1 MTHSNLW
8 KRTEKPLRLLL
19 GMTTITMLI
28 ILSIGVSQ
36 AHGVSTTP
44 VTLNDV
50 WQYSQVAHG
59 AEPGFEAV
67 NYDDSAWATG
77 QAGFGTTVRI
87 CPWNTTE
94 FVKTAWALDTDIL
107 LRKHIALPAGAH
119 NLRVSGTIDN
129 DAVVYVNGTAIG
141 TASSGSCFAGAIN
154 FVASD
159 SLLNVGDN
167 VIALRGTDRGG
178 ASYVDVQVIYD
189 VAPTCQP
196 GTFSASGSEPC
207 TPAPAGS
214 FVAGSGASAATL
226 CPAGFFSATSGA
238 IACDPAPAGSFVDS
252 PGAVAAILCA
262 PGYYQP
268 LVAQISCTEAPAGS
282 FVATSGAT
290 AATQCS
296 PGTFSATSGA
306 IVCTEAP
313 AGSYVAGAGATEA
326 TLCAAGTFQDQP
338 GQTNCTSSP
347 TGSFV
352 SGIGVI
358 AATLCPAGTYQDQ
371 MGQSSC
377 MPAPAGSYVPDT
389 GATSATPCT
398 PGTFSAIVGAS
409 SCTPAPTGSYV
420 DVSGAVAATPCA
432 AGSFGATSGATACTE
447 APAGSYVAGS
457 GATEATL
464 CAVGTFQ
471 NQTGQTSCTQ
481 ASAGSFVATSGA
493 TAATLCAPGTYQ
505 DQIGQASCVLAQP
518 GSYVPTSGATAA
530 TLCPAGTTSATGA
543 TSCQPIPVLYHISG
557 FYQPVDMG
565 SVVNTV
571 KGGSTVPLKFEVFNG
586 SVELTDPAIVTMS
599 AKLITCATGAPTDE
613 IEVLASGGTSLRY
626 DTTGGQFI
634 YNWQTP
640 KKAGACYAVTATTS
654 DGSSITAAFKLK

>member
-1 MTHSNLW
+1 

-19 GMTTITMLI
+19 GMTTIVMLFTS
-28 ILSIGVSQ
+28 SIGLSQ
-36 AHGVSTTP
+36 AHGGSMTA

-50 WQYSQVAHG
+50 WKYTQVAHG

-67 NYDDSAWATG
+67 NYDDSTWATG
-77 QAGFGTTVRI
+77 QAGFGSSSGP
-87 CPWNTTE
+87 CSWNNPNA
-94 FVKTAWALDTDIL
+94 VKTAWTINTDIL
-107 LRKHIALPAGAH
+107 LRKHITLPPGAH

-129 DAVVYVNGTAIG
+129 DAVVYINGTVIG
-141 TASSGSCFAGAIN
+141 SASSVLCAVGAIN

-167 VIALRGTDRGG
+167 VIAIRGTDLGG
-178 ASYVDVQVIYD
+178 VSYVDVTVMYD

-207 TPAPAGS
+207 EMAPAGS
-214 FVAGSGASAATL
+214 FVADAGATAATL
-226 CPAGFFSATSGA
+226 CPAGTYQDQLGQTSCVLA
-238 IACDPAPAGSFVDS
+238 QPGSYVDTT
-252 PGAVAAILCA
+252 GAVAAIPCA
-262 PGYYQP
+262 PGYFQP
-268 LVAQISCTEAPAGS
+268 FEAQSSCNPAPAGS

-306 IVCTEAP
+306 IACTEAP

-338 GQTNCTSSP
+338 GQTNCTSSSA
-347 TGSFV
+347 GSFV
-352 SGIGVI
+352 SGIGAI
-358 AATLCPAGTYQDQ
+358 AAALCPAGTYQDQ
-371 MGQSSC
+371 MGQTSC
-377 MPAPAGSYVPDT
+377 TPALAGSYVPDA

-398 PGTFSAIVGAS
+398 PGTFSAVVGAS

-420 DVSGAVAATPCA
+420 DGSGAVAATPCV
-432 AGSFGATSGATACTE
+432 AGSFSATSGATACTE

-471 NQTGQTSCTQ
+471 DQTGQTSCTQ

-505 DQIGQASCVLAQP
+505 DQIGQASCIPAPP

-530 TLCPAGTTSATGA
+530 TLCPAGTTSAAGA
-543 TSCQPIPVLYHISG
+543 TSCQPIPVLYDISG
-557 FYQPVDMG
+557 FYRPVDMNG
-565 SVVNTV
+565 VVNTV

-586 SVELTDPAIVTMS
+586 SVELTDTAIVTMS
-599 AKLITCATGAPTDE
+599 AKQITCATGAPTDAIEE
-613 IEVLASGGTSLRY
+613 IVATGGTGLRY
-626 DTTGGQFI
+626 DTTSGQFI
-634 YNWQTP
+634 YNWKTP
-640 KKAGACYAVTATTS
+640 KKAGTCYAVTATTS
-654 DGSSITAAFKLK
+654 DGSSITAFFKLK